1 MPQPW
6 PGLFCCGTSGWAQRT
21 FFAAWEGGSWVAS
34 FEVSLRDGNLGTFS
48 FSVILFVLGMLVM
61 GINLSL
67 LSKTFVNMLKLSSE
81 RVHWL
86 GMSAFLRLQ
95 LEGNHSGGMLLLPS
109 SPCVGGKGDSV
120 K

>member
-1 MPQPW
+1 MTFTDKEEGHTEAEVARGQSSV
-6 PGLFCCGTSGWAQRT
+6 GLLC
-21 FFAAWEGGSWVAS
+21 
-34 FEVSLRDGNLGTFS
+34 TFS